1 MPTVN
6 RFQAFELLLCVLF
19 ALMLPVAQATPATAI
34 NRSPKN
40 DENQAR
46 PNTASNASVAGGD
59 YSGMYKFLREGEFVQ
74 ITIEDEGHVI
84 GFVSRYAD
92 PEAEGGFLDQFLKS
106 GKLDSNRIAFN
117 TETVEGVSFEFHGT
131 IERGDGASRGDEGYY
146 VLKGSLLENRT
157 NKSGK
162 NSSSSRDVA
171 LKSFPQDVAPRSVL
185 QK

>member
-1 MPTVN
+1 MPTVT

-19 ALMLPVAQATPATAI
+19 ALMLPVAQANPATAI

-40 DENQAR
+40 DENQPR
-46 PNTASNASVAGGD
+46 PNTASNASVSGGD
-59 YSGMYKFLREGEFVQ
+59 YSGMYKFLREGDFVQ

-146 VLKGSLLENRT
+146 VLKGSLLENRI